1 MTNLNINYIIGVF
14 ILLALGVLGYV
25 SMGGGTVTPNAD
37 LAKNGIVG
45 DDAFEQNI
53 ATHSE
58 DVINMNEQNNVATK
72 TEINNKKTEIKF
84 MQKEKYKV
92 TMETNYGNV
101 VLELDG
107 KTTPITAGSFA
118 ENAKN
123 GYYTGVK
130 FHRVIKGFM
139 LQGGDPNTKD
149 DSRQDIWGQGGVG
162 SKGTKFNDENFT
174 LSNVP
179 GTISMANAG
188 PNTNGSQ
195 FFINTGNNTFLNG
208 KHTVFGKVVSGM
220 DIVTKIENVK
230 TVYPGALDRPEA
242 PVIIKSM
249 KVE

>member
-1 MTNLNINYIIGVF
+1 MQSMNINYIIGVF
-14 ILLALGVLGYV
+14 VLAALGWLGYV
-25 SMGGGTVTPNAD
+25 VFQGDEVKSKMVVEENKITNEISNLATNTEVKEVVNGEIKN
-37 LAKNGIVG
+37 AKNI
-45 DDAFEQNI
+45 E
-53 ATHSE
+53 S
-58 DVINMNEQNNVATK
+58 
-72 TEINNKKTEIKF
+72 KKVETKF
-84 MQKEKYKV
+84 MKQDKYKV
-92 TMETNYGNV
+92 TMNTNYGAI

-123 GYYTGVK
+123 GYYNGIK
-130 FHRVIKGFM
+130 FHRVIRGFM

-195 FFINTGNNTFLNG
+195 FFINTGNNVFLNG
-208 KHTVFGKVVSGM
+208 KHTVFGKVISGM
-220 DIVTKIENVK
+220 EIVTKIENVK
-230 TVYPGALDRPEA
+230 TIYPGQLDRPEQ
-242 PVIIKSM
+242 PVIINSAT
-249 KVE
+249 VE